1 MGLLDEHKSERRA
14 RILAAARDQLAKHGY
29 DGLTMRDLAQAARV
43 SVPTLYNLF
52 GGKDAILAAAMAE
65 SVERVASRAVPAD
78 TTFFGRA
85 RLGFDTGMAMIADAP
100 DFYRR
105 LIPLFMISPEAQP
118 IRQRTELGFVTLMT
132 ANLTAARDAGQL
144 AAWADP
150 RVVAGHMWAQYMAAF
165 LHWGTGG
172 CSLEEFRTIA
182 LSGICHLLLGV
193 ARGRFA
199 EEIDAT
205 LQELAPPMAALADRG
220 ASPLAKEPRHARA
233 STDAD

>member
-14 RILAAARDQLAKHGY
+14 RILAAARRHVARHGY

-52 GGKDAILAAAMAE
+52 GGKDAILTAALAE
-65 SVERVASRAVPAD
+65 SVERVAALHVPAD
-78 TTFFGRA
+78 TTYFGRA
-85 RLGFDTGMAMIADAP
+85 LLGFDAGMTMIADAP

-105 LIPLFMISPEAQP
+105 LIPLFMTSPEARP
-118 IRQRTELGFVTLMT
+118 IRMRTELGFLALMT

-144 AAWADP
+144 AEWAEP
-150 RVVAGHMWAQYMAAF
+150 RVVAGHMFAQYMAAF
-165 LHWGTGG
+165 LHWGVGEVDLDG
-172 CSLEEFRTIA
+172 FRTLA

-199 EEIDAT
+199 EEVAARAR
-205 LQELAPPMAALADRG
+205 ELTPRVAALADTRPTQE
-220 ASPLAKEPRHARA
+220 APHAR
-233 STDAD
+233 SAD

>member
-14 RILAAARDQLAKHGY
+14 RILASARTQLARHGY

-65 SVERVASRAVPAD
+65 SVERVAALQVSSK

-85 RLGFDTGMAMIADAP
+85 LIGFDAGMAMIADAP

-105 LIPLFMISPEAQP
+105 LIPLFMTSPEAQP
-118 IRQRTELGFVTLMT
+118 IRHRTELGFLALMT

-144 AAWADP
+144 VSWADP
-150 RVVAGHMWAQYMAAF
+150 RIFWPHAAMLAVALGIVW
-165 LHWGTGG
+165 WGR
-172 CSLEEFRTIA
+172 RT
-182 LSGICHLLLGV
+182 
-193 ARGRFA
+193 
-199 EEIDAT
+199 
-205 LQELAPPMAALADRG
+205 
-220 ASPLAKEPRHARA
+220 PRNR
-233 STDAD
+233 T

>member
-1 MGLLDEHKSERRA
+1 MSLLDEHKSERRT
-14 RILAAARDQLAKHGY
+14 RILATARQQLAKHGY

-65 SVERVASRAVPAD
+65 SVERVASLVVPEDTSHFRRAMI
-78 TTFFGRA
+78 
-85 RLGFDTGMAMIADAP
+85 GFDTGMAMIADAP

-105 LIPLFMISPEAQP
+105 LIPLFMTSPEAQP
-118 IRQRTELGFVTLMT
+118 IRHRTELGFLALMT
-132 ANLTAARDAGQL
+132 ANLAAARDAGQL
-144 AAWADP
+144 ASWANP

-165 LHWGTGG
+165 LHWGIGE

-182 LSGICHLLLGV
+182 LSGICHLLLGA

-199 EEIDAT
+199 EEVNAT
-205 LQELAPPMAALADRG
+205 LRELAPQMAALSDVHRPG
-220 ASPLAKEPRHARA
+220 KEARHAR
-233 STDAD
+233 SSD

>member
-14 RILAAARDQLAKHGY
+14 RILAAARQQLARHGY

-52 GGKDAILAAAMAE
+52 GGKDAILASAMAE
-65 SVERVASRAVPAD
+65 SVERIASLAVPAE
-78 TTFFGRA
+78 TSFFERA
-85 RLGFDTGMAMIADAP
+85 KIGFDTGMAMIADAP

-105 LIPLFMISPEAQP
+105 LIPLFMTSQEAQP
-118 IRQRTELGFVTLMT
+118 IRHRTELGFLTLMT

-144 AAWADP
+144 QPWADP

-165 LHWGTGG
+165 LHWGIGE

-199 EEIDAT
+199 EEVNAT
-205 LQELAPPMAALADRG
+205 LRELAPQMAALADLHR
-220 ASPLAKEPRHARA
+220 PRQEPRHARTSA
-233 STDAD
+233 KSSD

>member
-1 MGLLDEHKSERRA
+1 MSLFDEHKSERRR
-14 RILAAARDQLAKHGY
+14 RILAAARKQLAKHGY

-52 GGKDAILAAAMAE
+52 GGKDAILASAMAE
-65 SVERVASRAVPAD
+65 SVERVASLTVPAE
-78 TTFFGRA
+78 TSFFGRA
-85 RLGFDTGMAMIADAP
+85 MIGFDMGMTMIAEAP

-105 LIPLFMISPEAQP
+105 LIPLFMTSPEAQA
-118 IRQRTELGFVTLMT
+118 IRHRTEAGFHALMT

-144 AAWADP
+144 APWAEP

-165 LHWGTGG
+165 LHWGIGECDLDG
-172 CSLEEFRTIA
+172 FRTIA

-199 EEIDAT
+199 GEVEAQLHAI
-205 LQELAPPMAALADRG
+205 APRIAALA
-220 ASPLAKEPRHARA
+220 AHPQKEARHA
-233 STDAD
+233 STERSND

>member
-14 RILAAARDQLAKHGY
+14 RILASARQQLAKHGY

-65 SVERVASRAVPAD
+65 SVERVASLAVPAD
-78 TTFFGRA
+78 VSFFGRA
-85 RLGFDTGMAMIADAP
+85 RIGFDAGMAMIADAP
-100 DFYRR
+100 EFYRK
-105 LIPLFMISPEAQP
+105 LIPLFMTSPDAQP
-118 IRQRTELGFVTLMT
+118 IRHRTELGFVALMT
-132 ANLTAARDAGQL
+132 ANLMAAREARQL
-144 AAWADP
+144 AEWADP

-172 CSLEEFRTIA
+172 CSLEDFRTIA
-182 LSGICHLLLGV
+182 LSGICHLLLGA

-199 EEIDAT
+199 EEVSAT
-205 LQELAPPMAALADRG
+205 LRELAPHMAALADATSRTQ
-220 ASPLAKEPRHARA
+220 EPHHARTR
-233 STDAD
+233 SADSD